1 MIVLTVILA
10 LGMVSLVFYRS
21 QSVVEPTAAALVI
34 GDVSLDGAHVT
45 VFAGEKEIA
54 SATLSADNGYRTPI
68 LLQPGLYELQVLIRG
83 KTLLF
88 DRFNAPGL
96 RCVTFALPA
105 ALVVQGNASLDG
117 AVVQVTPERDTR
129 ETSTSTV
136 LNADNGYAAI
146 TYHSPGT
153 FHLNVKSKDQVIRD
167 QSITIEAHK
176 PRRISLLPRVDDGR
190 FSDQND

>member
-68 LLQPGLYELQVLIRG
+68 LLQPGLYEMQVLIRG

-88 DRFNAPGL
+88 DRFNAPSL

-105 ALVVQGNASLDG
+105 ALDVEGDASLDG
-117 AVVQVTPERDTR
+117 AIVQVAPERDTR
-129 ETSTSTV
+129 EASTSTV
-136 LNADNGYAAI
+136 LNADNGYSAI

-153 FHLNVKSKDQVIRD
+153 FHLNVRNKGQVIRD
-167 QSITIEAHK
+167 QSLTIEAHK
-176 PRRISLLPRVDDGR
+176 PRQIFLMPRIDAEQSR
-190 FSDQND
+190 DQND